1 MCEQGTLVVAFHTS
15 SVHKTMYRGDEW
27 HVASPLPKGCSH
39 RVATFHTPFRHGISP
54 TPHHYI
60 TRTEHQECSYFQITS
75 VTKRRSITN
84 TSIDDKASSKNSSCL
99 THAKCRKLQI
109 QEFFHAY
116 TRVRLTWL
124 QSWQSPWHPMLQNTH
139 SRTRKSGYESKLN
152 PQTSK
157 SFQYQACLPISSS

>member
-1 MCEQGTLVVAFHTS
+1 MNGMSLHPYPKGVPTGWQISIPPFDMASHPLHITILYELNTRSVHTS
-15 SVHKTMYRGDEW
+15 KSNVIW
-27 HVASPLPKGCSH
+27 
-39 RVATFHTPFRHGISP
+39 
-54 TPHHYI
+54 
-60 TRTEHQECSYFQITS
+60 
-75 VTKRRSITN
+75 TKNVINRN
-84 TSIDDKASSKNSSCL
+84 TSLFHSKSRWWWDIIQNQSCL
-99 THAKCRKLQI
+99 AHAKCRKLQI

-124 QSWQSPWHPMLQNTH
+124 QSWQSPWHPILQNTH